1 MIKKNIYPKKFLLGL
16 LILYSFWG
24 FIFTKTIFQLQ
35 IMVYIAFIGLL
46 VNFLIILLYN
56 KTIILQQEAYCWI
69 PFLLYTVITLVKQRD
84 FEFFS
89 YWMICLIIVLVAIKV
104 RMYNEVPY
112 KIFLYG
118 GIFALIGQI
127 VQLLFPD
134 MYKERIASLF
144 LNPSAINYWSTIYGL
159 AGFTYQLD
167 QTAMTLITAE
177 AVVIAFF
184 VTDEDKKRKKLY
196 WLLTG
201 ILIIGIFLSGK
212 RMVFLVSIVAL
223 FIVYFLQQK
232 SLSKKIIIFILM
244 GIVSTIVLIYF
255 VSNINS
261 MYTSRFFYRFA
272 KTFMD
277 LKSKADFSDGRSE
290 LYIKAINA
298 FKQNPIFGIGIG
310 RFASYT
316 GENTAVHNTY
326 LQVLCEQGIVGI
338 VLYIFPLVV
347 ALIYTIKEI
356 KVNDSNFWGMKY
368 YKFSLFIQLTYIMY
382 ALTENV
388 NINMFGYMVYFISFG
403 VFLSVKYNDGLKEE
417 K

>member
-46 VNFLIILLYN
+46 VNFLIMLLYN

>member
-46 VNFLIILLYN
+46 VNFLIMLLYN
-56 KTIILQQEAYCWI
+56 KTIIFQQEAYCWI

-144 LNPSAINYWSTIYGL
+144 LNSSAINYWSTIYGL

-212 RMVFLVSIVAL
+212 RMLFLVSIVAL

-255 VSNINS
+255 ASNINS

>member
-46 VNFLIILLYN
+46 VNFLIMLLYN

-144 LNPSAINYWSTIYGL
+144 LNSSAINYWSTIYGL

-212 RMVFLVSIVAL
+212 RMLFLVSIVAL

-403 VFLSVKYNDGLKEE
+403 VFLSVKYNDSLKEE

>member
-46 VNFLIILLYN
+46 VNFLIMLLYN

-144 LNPSAINYWSTIYGL
+144 LNSSAINYWSTIYGL

-212 RMVFLVSIVAL
+212 RMLFLVSIVAL

-255 VSNINS
+255 ASNINS